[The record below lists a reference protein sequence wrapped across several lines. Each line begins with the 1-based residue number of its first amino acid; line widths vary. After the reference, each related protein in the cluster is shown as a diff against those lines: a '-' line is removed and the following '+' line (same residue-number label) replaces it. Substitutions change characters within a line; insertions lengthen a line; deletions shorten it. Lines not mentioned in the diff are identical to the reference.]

1 MTAKCRAACEM
12 ATGTTPQSSICRWWN
27 QLRAQMNAMTHLST
41 ETDNQSIYNV
51 AVPQHYNEQKASY
64 IEICIRPLSPDQLL
78 LTLSLFVSR
87 ILADYSDTT
96 LSLDDLTFFA
106 NRFYWRSNF
115 HSNNLLSKSPLS
127 ILPYLFYSC
136 KSFFQ
141 LFSIFSIFEKSRK
154 NVLISKKIATS
165 ALYNFQKTFLPYHL
179 VQPFTY
185 SIKSV
190 KQFLLL
196 RHLIQ
201 TFIYPIKNVTQ
212 FLLVSHY
219 KHFLFT

>member
-1 MTAKCRAACEM
+1 MSQCHS
-12 ATGTTPQSSICRWWN
+12 TT
-27 QLRAQMNAMTHLST
+27 M
-41 ETDNQSIYNV
+41 
-51 AVPQHYNEQKASY
+51 KASY

-179 VQPFTY
+179 IQPFTY

>member
-1 MTAKCRAACEM
+1 M

-64 IEICIRPLSPDQLL
+64 IEICIRPL
-78 LTLSLFVSR
+78 LTQSLFVSR

-141 LFSIFSIFEKSRK
+141 LFSIFEKSRK

-179 VQPFTY
+179 IQPFTY
-185 SIKSV
+185 YIKSV

-201 TFIYPIKNVTQ
+201 TFIYSIKNVTQ

-219 KHFLFT
+219 

>member
-141 LFSIFSIFEKSRK
+141 LFSIFPFLKSPEKMYLFLKKLQLLHFIIFKRLSCRTTWY
-154 NVLISKKIATS
+154 SP
-165 ALYNFQKTFLPYHL
+165 LPIPL
-179 VQPFTY
+179 
-185 SIKSV
+185 KA
-190 KQFLLL
+190 
-196 RHLIQ
+196 
-201 TFIYPIKNVTQ
+201 
-212 FLLVSHY
+212 
-219 KHFLFT
+219 